1 MVAGDPAGVRATARE
16 IDAEEGVADEVKE
29 EIRRQLSVSIFSA
42 VERSDTLLALGIQ
55 DDVADRANDTGKL
68 FAVRRTVLP
77 TSLQAPFLDFT
88 EAVVRT
94 AEVLLSRSEAL
105 QQLLDG
111 AQDRTRLHSEVERL
125 TEVREAQFHADQ
137 EHRRFLERLF
147 DCESETDPVTV
158 VILMHIAN
166 RLKSVADSAENV
178 AECLE
183 RMVARQ

>member
-1 MVAGDPAGVRATARE
+1 VRATAQQ
-16 IDAEEGVADEVKE
+16 IDAEEGIADEVKE

-42 VERSDTLLALGIQ
+42 VERSDTLIALGVQ

-68 FAVRRTVLP
+68 FAVRNTVLP
-77 TSLQAPFLDFT
+77 TGLQPVFLDFT

-94 AEVLLSRSEAL
+94 AEVLLAHSETL
-105 QQLLDG
+105 QELLE
-111 AQDRTRLHSEVERL
+111 AAHDRARLHGEVERL
-125 TEVREAQFHADQ
+125 AEVREGQFRAGQ
-137 EHRRFLERLF
+137 EHQRFLEQLF
-147 DCESETDPVTV
+147 RSESETDPVTV

-183 RMVARQ
+183 RMVAHQ